1 MVNYTSDVISA
12 LCPTAGGRASSPPW
26 DGETLPPSD
35 LDTDW
40 MDELGHEDDEE
51 SGGDDSV
58 SVNQDT
64 KFSRFSM
71 NLEHREILNQVAL
84 FRDKKRKNPFD

>member
-1 MVNYTSDVISA
+1 MVEAACYIVNYASDVVSHT
-12 LCPTAGGRASSPPW
+12 LSPGRASSPPW

-40 MDELGHEDDEE
+40 MDELGHDEDEE

-58 SVNQDT
+58 RN
-64 KFSRFSM
+64 KLFF
-71 NLEHREILNQVAL
+71 LHRII
-84 FRDKKRKNPFD
+84 FY